1 MANKLWRVVDL
12 LDWTSGYFEQHGIRN
27 PRLDAEVLLGHLL
40 NKSRLQLY
48 LHFEMPVFQEHLTPF
63 RELIKKRIE
72 HTPVSYITNQKEFLS
87 LDFYV
92 DERVLIPRPET
103 EQLVETV
110 LATNIDTPQRLL
122 ELGTGSGVIATSL
135 AVHQSEWNIVATDI
149 SEPALAV
156 AQQNAETHACTAQ
169 ITFMSGDLFEP
180 IKLIEVPEKRQFD
193 WIVCNPPYIKN
204 VERDSLS
211 PDVRDHEP
219 EIALFAGDDGLTV
232 IRRLISE
239 APQYLAPNGKL
250 LFEIGATQAESVCAL
265 IDAEPAYC
273 RYEFL
278 KDYAKKDRL
287 VFASV
292 PSEHIPV

>member
-1 MANKLWRVVDL
+1 MRNKIWRVMDL
-12 LDWTSGYFEQHGIRN
+12 LEWTTTYFQQHGIPN

-40 NKSRLQLY
+40 EKSRLQLY

-72 HTPVSYITNQKEFLS
+72 RTPVSYLTNRKEFMS

-110 LATNIDTPQRLL
+110 LAAGTAEPQRLL

-135 AVHQSEWNIVATDI
+135 AVQLPQWEFFATDI

-156 AQQNAETHACTAQ
+156 ACKNAETHACAAQ
-169 ITFMSGDLFEP
+169 IEFLSGDLFEP
-180 IKLIEVPEKRQFD
+180 IQALDSDGALRFD

-204 VERDSLS
+204 TERETLS
-211 PDVRDHEP
+211 RDVRDSEP
-219 EIALFAGDDGLTV
+219 AIALFAGDDGLAV
-232 IRRLISE
+232 IRRLVVE
-239 APQYLAPNGKL
+239 APEYLAPGGQL
-250 LFEIGATQAESVCAL
+250 ILEIGETQSDSVRAL
-265 IDAEPAYC
+265 LDAETAYC
-273 RYEFL
+273 TYEVF
-278 KDYAKKDRL
+278 KDYAEKDRIVL
-287 VFASV
+287 ASV
-292 PSEHIPV
+292 S

>member
-1 MANKLWRVVDL
+1 MPNKLWRVVDL
-12 LDWTSGYFEQHGIRN
+12 LDWTSGYFEQHGIPN

-48 LHFEMPVFQEHLTPF
+48 LHFEMPIFQEHLTPF

-72 HTPVSYITNQKEFLS
+72 RTPVSYLTNRKEFLS
-87 LDFYV
+87 LEFYV

-103 EQLVETV
+103 EQLVETI
-110 LATNIDTPQRLL
+110 LATKTDTPQRLL
-122 ELGTGSGVIATSL
+122 ELGTGSGAIATSL
-135 AVHQSEWNIVATDI
+135 AVHQSEWDIVATDI

-156 AQQNAETHACTAQ
+156 AQKNAETHACTAQ

-180 IKLIEVPEKRQFD
+180 IQTIASAEQRRFD
-193 WIVCNPPYIKN
+193 WIVCNPPYVKN
-204 VERDSLS
+204 VERESLS

-219 EIALFAGDDGLTV
+219 EIALFAGEDGLAV

-250 LFEIGATQAESVCAL
+250 LFEIGATQAEPVLAL

-273 RYEFL
+273 TYELL

-287 VFASV
+287 VLACVS
-292 PSEHIPV
+292 SEHIPV

>member
-1 MANKLWRVVDL
+1 MPSKMWSVVDL
-12 LDWTSGYFEQHGIRN
+12 LDWTTGYFQQHGIPN

-40 NKSRLQLY
+40 KKSRLQLY

-63 RELIKKRIE
+63 RELIKKRIA
-72 HTPVSYITNQKEFLS
+72 HTPVSYLTNRKEFMS

-110 LATNIDTPQRLL
+110 LTTKTEGSQRLL

-135 AVHQSEWNIVATDI
+135 AVQQPGWEIVATDI

-156 AQQNAETHACTAQ
+156 ARKNAETHACAAQ
-169 ITFMSGDLFEP
+169 IKFLSGDLFEP
-180 IKLIEVPEKRQFD
+180 VAAICANRDAQFD

-204 VERDSLS
+204 TERDTLS

-219 EIALFAGDDGLTV
+219 EIALFAGNDGLDV
-232 IRRLISE
+232 IRRLIAE
-239 APQYLAPNGKL
+239 APKYLAPTGKL
-250 LFEIGATQAESVCAL
+250 ILEIGATQANTIRTLLEAES
-265 IDAEPAYC
+265 AYAT
-273 RYEFL
+273 YKLF
-278 KDYAKKDRL
+278 KDYAGKERIVL
-287 VFASV
+287 ASV
-292 PSEHIPV
+292 P

>member
-1 MANKLWRVVDL
+1 MPNKMWRVVDL
-12 LDWTSGYFEQHGIRN
+12 LDWTAEYFQQHGVPN

-40 NKSRLQLY
+40 EKSRLQLY

-72 HTPVSYITNQKEFLS
+72 RTPVSYLTNRKEFMS

-110 LATNIDTPQRLL
+110 LTSKTEDFQRLL

-135 AVHQSEWNIVATDI
+135 AVQQPEWEIVATDI

-156 AQQNAETHACTAQ
+156 ARQNAETHACAAR
-169 ITFMSGDLFEP
+169 IKFLSGDLFEP
-180 IKLIEVPEKRQFD
+180 IEAMNTDEEPQFD

-204 VERDSLS
+204 TERDTLN
-211 PDVRDHEP
+211 PDVRDYEP
-219 EIALFAGDDGLTV
+219 EVALFAGDDGLAV
-232 IRRLISE
+232 IRRLIVE
-239 APQYLAPNGKL
+239 APKYLAPGGKL
-250 LFEIGATQAESVCAL
+250 ILEIGETQADSVRAL
-265 IDAEPAYC
+265 LDAESAYC
-273 RYEFL
+273 TYELL
-278 KDYAKKDRL
+278 KDYAEKERV

-292 PSEHIPV
+292 S

>member
-1 MANKLWRVVDL
+1 MPKKIWRVVDL
-12 LDWTSGYFEQHGIRN
+12 LDWTSEYFEQNGIPN

-40 NKSRLQLY
+40 NQSRLQLY

-72 HTPVSYITNQKEFLS
+72 RTPVSYITNRKEFLS

-110 LATNIDTPQRLL
+110 LATKTDIPQRLL
-122 ELGTGSGVIATSL
+122 ELGTGSGIIATSL
-135 AVHQSEWNIVATDI
+135 AVHQSEWDIVATDI
-149 SEPALAV
+149 SEPALEV
-156 AQQNAETHACTAQ
+156 AEKNAETHACTAQ

-180 IKLIEVPEKRQFD
+180 IKKTDTPEKRQFN
-193 WIVCNPPYIKN
+193 WIVCNPPYIKS

-211 PDVRDHEP
+211 PDVRDYEP
-219 EIALFAGDDGLTV
+219 EIALFAGDDGLAV
-232 IRRLISE
+232 IRRLIAE

-250 LFEIGATQAESVCAL
+250 LFEIGDTQADSVCTL

-273 RYEFL
+273 TYEL
-278 KDYAKKDRL
+278 IKDYAEKERL
-287 VFASV
+287 VLAGV
-292 PSEHIPV
+292 PSDHTRT